1 MDENIISLIAKELN
15 ISISQVKNTLELLEE
30 GATVPFIAR
39 YRKERTKGLDEEQ
52 IRVIQENYA
61 YQVNLAKRKEEVLAR
76 IETLGKLDDEIIKN
90 VNACTK
96 LSQVE
101 DIYRPYKQKKKTRA
115 SVAIANGL
123 QPLADTFMSFP
134 RYFKETELDAY
145 INENVKDRETA
156 IQGACDI
163 IAEKVS
169 DDVDVRNKI
178 LDSMTNFGRIVTSE
192 KKGHEDNHK
201 VYKMYYDYSERVN
214 TLAPHRVMA
223 IDRGEKE
230 KVLNVSI
237 SFNEEYIENWVC
249 RRFIRFTN
257 SGTSEYVRAA
267 ILDGLKPLMEGMG
280 IESAN
285 VIAIAA
291 ATYGLVAGSLM
302 GGPTARGIINKYNL
316 KSTESETGVE
326 LNDMSE
332 ADREKAERVDVDSFT
347 NAAILLIVA
356 SGLGT
361 LLTAALNGIE
371 INIGNFHFSFTF
383 PTYIGAMLIA
393 AVIRNFCDAKNIV
406 LPSRALDLWG
416 NVSLSIFL
424 AIALMSVALW
434 QLASVAVAMIA
445 MLAAQTILMYF
456 YARFVVYNIMG
467 RDYEAAVMTAAFCG
481 FGMGA
486 TPNAMA
492 NMQAVTKRFGPA
504 PQAYFIVPLVGSLFI
519 DFFNG
524 LIITG
529 FLNVLPIFG

>member
-1 MDENIISLIAKELN
+1 MPQIALN
-15 ISISQVKNTLELLEE
+15 M
-30 GATVPFIAR
+30 
-39 YRKERTKGLDEEQ
+39 
-52 IRVIQENYA
+52 
-61 YQVNLAKRKEEVLAR
+61 YQTA
-76 IETLGKLDDEIIKN
+76 
-90 VNACTK
+90 
-96 LSQVE
+96 
-101 DIYRPYKQKKKTRA
+101 
-115 SVAIANGL
+115 AIAMMLFVLGQFLTNRVEFLRKCCIPAPVVGGL
-123 QPLADTFMSFP
+123 IFAIVHLCLYMGGIVEFTFDS
-134 RYFKETELDAY
+134 
-145 INENVKDRETA
+145 NVKDFFMTLFFTSVGYTA
-156 IQGACDI
+156 CF
-163 IAEKVS
+163 
-169 DDVDVRNKI
+169 R
-178 LDSMTNFGRIVTSE
+178 LL
-192 KKGHEDNHK
+192 KKGGKK
-201 VYKMYYDYSERVN
+201 VITFLLVAIVMVCLQNVLSSI
-214 TLAPHRVMA
+214 LAGVFGWDLRL
-223 IDRGEKE
+223 G
-230 KVLNVSI
+230 LCTGSI
-237 SFNEEYIENWVC
+237 PMVGGH
-249 RRFIRFTN
+249 
-257 SGTSEYVRAA
+257 GTAGSY
-267 ILDGLKPLMEGMG
+267 GPLMEDMG

-356 SGLGT
+356 AGLGT
-361 LLTAALNGIE
+361 LLTAALNGIQ

-393 AVIRNFCDAKNIV
+393 AVIRNFCDAKHIV
-406 LPSRALDLWG
+406 MPSRALDLWG

-492 NMQAVTKRFGPA
+492 NMQAVTKRYGPA
-504 PQAYFIVPLVGSLFI
+504 PQAYFVVPLVGSLFI

-529 FLNVLPIFG
+529 FLNILPIFG

>member
-1 MDENIISLIAKELN
+1 MPQIALN
-15 ISISQVKNTLELLEE
+15 M
-30 GATVPFIAR
+30 
-39 YRKERTKGLDEEQ
+39 
-52 IRVIQENYA
+52 
-61 YQVNLAKRKEEVLAR
+61 YQTA
-76 IETLGKLDDEIIKN
+76 
-90 VNACTK
+90 
-96 LSQVE
+96 
-101 DIYRPYKQKKKTRA
+101 
-115 SVAIANGL
+115 AIAMMLFVLGRFLTNRVEFLRKCCIPAPVVGGL
-123 QPLADTFMSFP
+123 IFAIVHLCLYMGGIVEFTFDS
-134 RYFKETELDAY
+134 
-145 INENVKDRETA
+145 NVKDFFMTLFFTSVGYTA
-156 IQGACDI
+156 CF
-163 IAEKVS
+163 
-169 DDVDVRNKI
+169 R
-178 LDSMTNFGRIVTSE
+178 LL
-192 KKGHEDNHK
+192 KKGGKK
-201 VYKMYYDYSERVN
+201 VITFLLVAIVMVCLQNVLSSV
-214 TLAPHRVMA
+214 LAGVFGWDLRL
-223 IDRGEKE
+223 G
-230 KVLNVSI
+230 LCTGSI
-237 SFNEEYIENWVC
+237 PMVGGH
-249 RRFIRFTN
+249 
-257 SGTSEYVRAA
+257 GTAGSY
-267 ILDGLKPLMEGMG
+267 GPLMESMG

-356 SGLGT
+356 AGLGT
-361 LLTAALNGIE
+361 LLTSALNGIQ

-393 AVIRNFCDAKNIV
+393 AVIRNFCDAKHIV
-406 LPSRALDLWG
+406 MPSRALDLWG

-434 QLASVAVAMIA
+434 QLASVAVAMIV
-445 MLAAQTILMYF
+445 MLAAQTILMF
-456 YARFVVYNIMG
+456 FFARCVVYNIMG

-492 NMQAVTKRFGPA
+492 NMQAVTKRYGPA
-504 PQAYFIVPLVGSLFI
+504 PQAYFVVPLVGSLFI

-529 FLNVLPIFG
+529 FLNILPIFG

>member
-1 MDENIISLIAKELN
+1 MPQIALN
-15 ISISQVKNTLELLEE
+15 M
-30 GATVPFIAR
+30 
-39 YRKERTKGLDEEQ
+39 
-52 IRVIQENYA
+52 
-61 YQVNLAKRKEEVLAR
+61 YQTA
-76 IETLGKLDDEIIKN
+76 
-90 VNACTK
+90 
-96 LSQVE
+96 
-101 DIYRPYKQKKKTRA
+101 
-115 SVAIANGL
+115 AIAMMLFVLGRFLTNRVEFLRKCCIPAPVVGGL
-123 QPLADTFMSFP
+123 IFAIVHLCLYMGGIVEFTFDS
-134 RYFKETELDAY
+134 
-145 INENVKDRETA
+145 NVKDFFMTLFFTSVGYTA
-156 IQGACDI
+156 CF
-163 IAEKVS
+163 
-169 DDVDVRNKI
+169 R
-178 LDSMTNFGRIVTSE
+178 LL
-192 KKGHEDNHK
+192 KKGGKK
-201 VYKMYYDYSERVN
+201 VITFLLVANVMVCLQNVLSSI
-214 TLAPHRVMA
+214 LAGVFGWDLRL
-223 IDRGEKE
+223 G
-230 KVLNVSI
+230 LCTGSI
-237 SFNEEYIENWVC
+237 PMVGGH
-249 RRFIRFTN
+249 
-257 SGTSEYVRAA
+257 GTAGSY
-267 ILDGLKPLMEGMG
+267 GPLMEDMG

-356 SGLGT
+356 AGLGT
-361 LLTAALNGIE
+361 LLTAALNGIQ

-393 AVIRNFCDAKNIV
+393 AVIRNFCDAKHIV
-406 LPSRALDLWG
+406 MPSRALDLWG

-492 NMQAVTKRFGPA
+492 NMQAVTKRYGPA
-504 PQAYFIVPLVGSLFI
+504 PQAYFVVPLVGSLFI

-529 FLNVLPIFG
+529 FLNILPIFG

>member
-1 MDENIISLIAKELN
+1 MQQIALN
-15 ISISQVKNTLELLEE
+15 M
-30 GATVPFIAR
+30 
-39 YRKERTKGLDEEQ
+39 
-52 IRVIQENYA
+52 
-61 YQVNLAKRKEEVLAR
+61 YQTA
-76 IETLGKLDDEIIKN
+76 
-90 VNACTK
+90 
-96 LSQVE
+96 
-101 DIYRPYKQKKKTRA
+101 
-115 SVAIANGL
+115 AIAMMLFVLGRFLTNRVEFLKKCCIPAPVVGGL
-123 QPLADTFMSFP
+123 IFAIVHLCLYMGGIVEFTFDS
-134 RYFKETELDAY
+134 
-145 INENVKDRETA
+145 NVKDFFMTLFFTSVGYTA
-156 IQGACDI
+156 CF
-163 IAEKVS
+163 
-169 DDVDVRNKI
+169 R
-178 LDSMTNFGRIVTSE
+178 LL
-192 KKGHEDNHK
+192 KKGGKK
-201 VYKMYYDYSERVN
+201 VITFLLVAIVMVCLQNVLSSI
-214 TLAPHRVMA
+214 LAGVFGWDLRL
-223 IDRGEKE
+223 G
-230 KVLNVSI
+230 LCTGSI
-237 SFNEEYIENWVC
+237 PMVGGH
-249 RRFIRFTN
+249 
-257 SGTSEYVRAA
+257 GTAGSY
-267 ILDGLKPLMEGMG
+267 GPLMEGMG

-356 SGLGT
+356 AGLGT
-361 LLTAALNGIE
+361 LLTAALNGIQ

-393 AVIRNFCDAKNIV
+393 AVIRNFCDAKHIV
-406 LPSRALDLWG
+406 MPSRALDLWG

-492 NMQAVTKRFGPA
+492 NMQAVTKRYGPA
-504 PQAYFIVPLVGSLFI
+504 PQAYFVVPLVGSLFI

-529 FLNVLPIFG
+529 FLNILPIFG

>member
-1 MDENIISLIAKELN
+1 MPQIALN
-15 ISISQVKNTLELLEE
+15 M
-30 GATVPFIAR
+30 
-39 YRKERTKGLDEEQ
+39 
-52 IRVIQENYA
+52 
-61 YQVNLAKRKEEVLAR
+61 YQTA
-76 IETLGKLDDEIIKN
+76 
-90 VNACTK
+90 
-96 LSQVE
+96 
-101 DIYRPYKQKKKTRA
+101 
-115 SVAIANGL
+115 AIAMMLFVLGRFLTNRVEFLRKCCIPAPVVGGL
-123 QPLADTFMSFP
+123 IFAIVHLCLYLGGIVEFTFDS
-134 RYFKETELDAY
+134 
-145 INENVKDRETA
+145 NVKDFFMTLFFTSVGYTA
-156 IQGACDI
+156 CF
-163 IAEKVS
+163 
-169 DDVDVRNKI
+169 R
-178 LDSMTNFGRIVTSE
+178 LL
-192 KKGHEDNHK
+192 KKGGKK
-201 VYKMYYDYSERVN
+201 VITFLIVAIIMVCLQNVLSSI
-214 TLAPHRVMA
+214 LAGVFGWDLRL
-223 IDRGEKE
+223 G
-230 KVLNVSI
+230 LCTGSI
-237 SFNEEYIENWVC
+237 PMVGGH
-249 RRFIRFTN
+249 
-257 SGTSEYVRAA
+257 GTAGSY
-267 ILDGLKPLMEGMG
+267 GPLMEDMG

-356 SGLGT
+356 AGLGT
-361 LLTAALNGIE
+361 LLTAALNNIQ
-371 INIGNFHFSFTF
+371 IDIGNFHFKFTF

-393 AVIRNFCDAKNIV
+393 AVIRNFCDAKHIV

-434 QLASVAVAMIA
+434 QLAEVAGPMIV
-445 MLAAQTILMYF
+445 MLVAQTVLMF
-456 YARFVVYNIMG
+456 FFARFVVYNIMG
-467 RDYEAAVMTAAFCG
+467 HDYEAAVMTAAFCG

-492 NMQAVTKRFGPA
+492 NMQAVTKRYGPA

>member
-1 MDENIISLIAKELN
+1 MPQIALN
-15 ISISQVKNTLELLEE
+15 M
-30 GATVPFIAR
+30 
-39 YRKERTKGLDEEQ
+39 
-52 IRVIQENYA
+52 
-61 YQVNLAKRKEEVLAR
+61 YQTA
-76 IETLGKLDDEIIKN
+76 
-90 VNACTK
+90 
-96 LSQVE
+96 
-101 DIYRPYKQKKKTRA
+101 
-115 SVAIANGL
+115 AIAMMLFVLGRFLTNRVEFLRKCCIPAPVVGGL
-123 QPLADTFMSFP
+123 IFALTHLALRMAGVVEFTFDS
-134 RYFKETELDAY
+134 
-145 INENVKDRETA
+145 NVKDFFMTLFFTSVGYTA
-156 IQGACDI
+156 CF
-163 IAEKVS
+163 
-169 DDVDVRNKI
+169 R
-178 LDSMTNFGRIVTSE
+178 LL
-192 KKGHEDNHK
+192 KKGGKK
-201 VYKMYYDYSERVN
+201 VITFLLVAIVMVCLQNVLSSI
-214 TLAPHRVMA
+214 LAGVFGWDLRL
-223 IDRGEKE
+223 G
-230 KVLNVSI
+230 LCTGSI
-237 SFNEEYIENWVC
+237 PMVGGH
-249 RRFIRFTN
+249 
-257 SGTSEYVRAA
+257 GTAGSY
-267 ILDGLKPLMEGMG
+267 GPLMEDMG

-356 SGLGT
+356 AGLGT
-361 LLTAALNGIE
+361 LLTAALNNIQ
-371 INIGNFHFSFTF
+371 IDIGNFHFKFTF

-393 AVIRNFCDAKNIV
+393 AVIRNFCDAKHIV

-434 QLASVAVAMIA
+434 QLAEVAGPMIV
-445 MLAAQTILMYF
+445 MLVAQTVLMF
-456 YARFVVYNIMG
+456 FFARFVVYNIMG
-467 RDYEAAVMTAAFCG
+467 HDYEAAVMTAAFCG

-492 NMQAVTKRFGPA
+492 NMQAVTKRYGPA

>member
-1 MDENIISLIAKELN
+1 MPQIALN
-15 ISISQVKNTLELLEE
+15 MFQT
-30 GATVPFIAR
+30 A
-39 YRKERTKGLDEEQ
+39 
-52 IRVIQENYA
+52 
-61 YQVNLAKRKEEVLAR
+61 
-76 IETLGKLDDEIIKN
+76 
-90 VNACTK
+90 
-96 LSQVE
+96 
-101 DIYRPYKQKKKTRA
+101 
-115 SVAIANGL
+115 AIAMMLFVLGRFLTNRVEFLRKCCIPAPVVGGL
-123 QPLADTFMSFP
+123 IFAIVHLCLYMGGIVEFTFDS
-134 RYFKETELDAY
+134 
-145 INENVKDRETA
+145 NVKDFFMTLFFTSVGYTA
-156 IQGACDI
+156 CF
-163 IAEKVS
+163 
-169 DDVDVRNKI
+169 R
-178 LDSMTNFGRIVTSE
+178 LL
-192 KKGHEDNHK
+192 KKGGKK
-201 VYKMYYDYSERVN
+201 VI
-214 TLAPHRVMA
+214 TFL
-223 IDRGEKE
+223 
-230 KVLNVSI
+230 LVSI
-237 SFNEEYIENWVC
+237 VMVC
-249 RRFIRFTN
+249 LQNVLSSVLAGVFGWDLRLGLCTGSIPMVGGH
-257 SGTSEYVRAA
+257 GTAGSY
-267 ILDGLKPLMEGMG
+267 GPLMEGMG

-356 SGLGT
+356 AGLGT
-361 LLTAALNGIE
+361 LLTAALNGIQ

-393 AVIRNFCDAKNIV
+393 AVIRNFCDAKHIV
-406 LPSRALDLWG
+406 MPSRALDLWG

-467 RDYEAAVMTAAFCG
+467 HDYEAAVMTAAFCG

-492 NMQAVTKRFGPA
+492 NMQAVTKRYGPA
-504 PQAYFIVPLVGSLFI
+504 PQAYFVVPLVGSLFI

>member
-1 MDENIISLIAKELN
+1 MTQISLNMFQTA
-15 ISISQVKNTLELLEE
+15 
-30 GATVPFIAR
+30 
-39 YRKERTKGLDEEQ
+39 
-52 IRVIQENYA
+52 
-61 YQVNLAKRKEEVLAR
+61 
-76 IETLGKLDDEIIKN
+76 
-90 VNACTK
+90 
-96 LSQVE
+96 
-101 DIYRPYKQKKKTRA
+101 
-115 SVAIANGL
+115 AIAMMLFVLGRFLTNRVEFLRKCCIPAPVVGGL
-123 QPLADTFMSFP
+123 IFAIVHLCLYLGGIVEFTFDS
-134 RYFKETELDAY
+134 
-145 INENVKDRETA
+145 NVKDFFMTLFFTSVGYTA
-156 IQGACDI
+156 CF
-163 IAEKVS
+163 
-169 DDVDVRNKI
+169 R
-178 LDSMTNFGRIVTSE
+178 LL
-192 KKGHEDNHK
+192 KKGGKK
-201 VYKMYYDYSERVN
+201 VITFLIVAIVMVCLQNVLSSI
-214 TLAPHRVMA
+214 LAGVFGWDLRL
-223 IDRGEKE
+223 G
-230 KVLNVSI
+230 LCTGSI
-237 SFNEEYIENWVC
+237 PMVGGH
-249 RRFIRFTN
+249 
-257 SGTSEYVRAA
+257 GTAGSY
-267 ILDGLKPLMEGMG
+267 GPLMEKMG

-326 LNDMSE
+326 LNDMSA

-361 LLTAALNGIE
+361 LLTAALNGIQ

-393 AVIRNFCDAKNIV
+393 AVIRNFCDAKHIV
-406 LPSRALDLWG
+406 MPSRALDLWG

-434 QLASVAVAMIA
+434 QLASVAVAMIV
-445 MLAAQTILMYF
+445 MLAAQTILMF
-456 YARFVVYNIMG
+456 FFARFVVYNIMG

-492 NMQAVTKRFGPA
+492 NMQAVTKRYGPA
-504 PQAYFIVPLVGSLFI
+504 PQAYFVVPLVGSLFI

-529 FLNVLPIFG
+529 FLNILPIFG

>member
-1 MDENIISLIAKELN
+1 MPQIALN
-15 ISISQVKNTLELLEE
+15 M
-30 GATVPFIAR
+30 
-39 YRKERTKGLDEEQ
+39 
-52 IRVIQENYA
+52 
-61 YQVNLAKRKEEVLAR
+61 YQTA
-76 IETLGKLDDEIIKN
+76 
-90 VNACTK
+90 
-96 LSQVE
+96 
-101 DIYRPYKQKKKTRA
+101 
-115 SVAIANGL
+115 AIAMMLFVLGRFLTNRVEFLRKCCIPAPVVGGL
-123 QPLADTFMSFP
+123 IFAIVHLCLYMGGIVEFTFDS
-134 RYFKETELDAY
+134 
-145 INENVKDRETA
+145 NVKDFFMTLFFTSVGYTA
-156 IQGACDI
+156 CF
-163 IAEKVS
+163 
-169 DDVDVRNKI
+169 R
-178 LDSMTNFGRIVTSE
+178 LL
-192 KKGHEDNHK
+192 KKGGKK
-201 VYKMYYDYSERVN
+201 VITFLLVAIVMVCLQNVLSSI
-214 TLAPHRVMA
+214 LAGVFGWDLRL
-223 IDRGEKE
+223 G
-230 KVLNVSI
+230 LCTGSI
-237 SFNEEYIENWVC
+237 PMVGGH
-249 RRFIRFTN
+249 
-257 SGTSEYVRAA
+257 GTAGSY
-267 ILDGLKPLMEGMG
+267 GPLMEDMG

-356 SGLGT
+356 AGLGT
-361 LLTAALNGIE
+361 LLTAALNGIQ

-383 PTYIGAMLIA
+383 PTYICAMLIA
-393 AVIRNFCDAKNIV
+393 AVIRNFCDAKHIV
-406 LPSRALDLWG
+406 MPSRALDLWG

-492 NMQAVTKRFGPA
+492 NMQAVTKRYGPA
-504 PQAYFIVPLVGSLFI
+504 PQAYFVVPLVGSLFI

-529 FLNVLPIFG
+529 FLNILPIFG

>member
-1 MDENIISLIAKELN
+1 MVCLQNVLS
-15 ISISQVKNTLELLEE
+15 SILAGVFGWDLRL
-30 GATVPFIAR
+30 
-39 YRKERTKGLDEEQ
+39 GL
-52 IRVIQENYA
+52 
-61 YQVNLAKRKEEVLAR
+61 
-76 IETLGKLDDEIIKN
+76 
-90 VNACTK
+90 CTG
-96 LSQVE
+96 SIPMV
-101 DIYRPYKQKKKTRA
+101 
-115 SVAIANGL
+115 GGHG
-123 QPLADTFMSFP
+123 
-134 RYFKETELDAY
+134 
-145 INENVKDRETA
+145 TA
-156 IQGACDI
+156 G
-163 IAEKVS
+163 S
-169 DDVDVRNKI
+169 Y
-178 LDSMTNFGRIVTSE
+178 G
-192 KKGHEDNHK
+192 
-201 VYKMYYDYSERVN
+201 
-214 TLAPHRVMA
+214 
-223 IDRGEKE
+223 
-230 KVLNVSI
+230 
-237 SFNEEYIENWVC
+237 
-249 RRFIRFTN
+249 
-257 SGTSEYVRAA
+257 
-267 ILDGLKPLMEGMG
+267 PLMEGMG

-326 LNDMSE
+326 LNDMSA
-332 ADREKAERVDVDSFT
+332 ADREKAERVDVDAFT

-393 AVIRNFCDAKNIV
+393 AVIRNFCDAKHIV
-406 LPSRALDLWG
+406 MPSRALDLWG

-445 MLAAQTILMYF
+445 MLAAQTIMMYF
-456 YARFVVYNIMG
+456 YARFVVFNIMG
-467 RDYEAAVMTAAFCG
+467 SDYEAAVMTAAFCG

-504 PQAYFIVPLVGSLFI
+504 PQAYFVVPLVGSLFI

>member
-1 MDENIISLIAKELN
+1 MTQISLNMFQTA
-15 ISISQVKNTLELLEE
+15 
-30 GATVPFIAR
+30 
-39 YRKERTKGLDEEQ
+39 
-52 IRVIQENYA
+52 
-61 YQVNLAKRKEEVLAR
+61 
-76 IETLGKLDDEIIKN
+76 
-90 VNACTK
+90 
-96 LSQVE
+96 
-101 DIYRPYKQKKKTRA
+101 
-115 SVAIANGL
+115 AIAMILFVLGRFLTNRVEFLRKCCIPAPVVGGL
-123 QPLADTFMSFP
+123 IFAIVHLCLYLGGIVEFTFDS
-134 RYFKETELDAY
+134 
-145 INENVKDRETA
+145 NVKDFFMTLFFTSVGYTA
-156 IQGACDI
+156 CF
-163 IAEKVS
+163 
-169 DDVDVRNKI
+169 R
-178 LDSMTNFGRIVTSE
+178 LL
-192 KKGHEDNHK
+192 KKGGKK
-201 VYKMYYDYSERVN
+201 VI
-214 TLAPHRVMA
+214 TFL
-223 IDRGEKE
+223 
-230 KVLNVSI
+230 LVSI
-237 SFNEEYIENWVC
+237 VMVC
-249 RRFIRFTN
+249 LQNVLSSILAGVFGWDLRLGLCTGSIPMVGGH
-257 SGTSEYVRAA
+257 GTAGSY
-267 ILDGLKPLMEGMG
+267 GPLMEGMG

-291 ATYGLVAGSLM
+291 ATYGLVSGSLM

-332 ADREKAERVDVDSFT
+332 ADREKAERVDVDAFT

-361 LLTAALNGIE
+361 LLTAALNGIQ

-393 AVIRNFCDAKNIV
+393 AVIRNFCDAKHIV
-406 LPSRALDLWG
+406 MPSRALDLWG

-445 MLAAQTILMYF
+445 MLAAQTIMMYF
-456 YARFVVYNIMG
+456 YARFVVFNIMG
-467 RDYEAAVMTAAFCG
+467 HDYEAAVMTAAFCG

-504 PQAYFIVPLVGSLFI
+504 PQAYFVVPLVGSLFI

>member
-1 MDENIISLIAKELN
+1 MTQISLNMFQTAAVAMMLFVLGRFLTNRVEFL
-15 ISISQVKNTLELLEE
+15 
-30 GATVPFIAR
+30 
-39 YRKERTKGLDEEQ
+39 RKCCIPAPVVGGL
-52 IRVIQENYA
+52 IFAIIHLCLY
-61 YQVNLAKRKEEVLAR
+61 
-76 IETLGKLDDEIIKN
+76 LGGI
-90 VNACTK
+90 
-96 LSQVE
+96 VE
-101 DIYRPYKQKKKTRA
+101 F
-115 SVAIANGL
+115 
-123 QPLADTFMSFP
+123 TFDS
-134 RYFKETELDAY
+134 
-145 INENVKDRETA
+145 NVKDFFMTLFFTSVGYTA
-156 IQGACDI
+156 CF
-163 IAEKVS
+163 
-169 DDVDVRNKI
+169 R
-178 LDSMTNFGRIVTSE
+178 LL
-192 KKGHEDNHK
+192 KKGGKK
-201 VYKMYYDYSERVN
+201 VITFLLVAIVMVCLQNVLSSI
-214 TLAPHRVMA
+214 LAGVFGWDLRL
-223 IDRGEKE
+223 G
-230 KVLNVSI
+230 LCTGSI
-237 SFNEEYIENWVC
+237 PMVGGH
-249 RRFIRFTN
+249 
-257 SGTSEYVRAA
+257 GTAGSY
-267 ILDGLKPLMEGMG
+267 GPLMEKMG

-332 ADREKAERVDVDSFT
+332 ADREKAERVDVDAFT

-393 AVIRNFCDAKNIV
+393 AVIRNFCDAKHIV
-406 LPSRALDLWG
+406 MPSRALDLWG

-445 MLAAQTILMYF
+445 MLAAQTIMMYF
-456 YARFVVYNIMG
+456 YARFVVYNVMG
-467 RDYEAAVMTAAFCG
+467 HDYEAAVMTAAFCG

-504 PQAYFIVPLVGSLFI
+504 PQAYFVVPLVGSLFI

>member
-1 MDENIISLIAKELN
+1 MPQIALN
-15 ISISQVKNTLELLEE
+15 M
-30 GATVPFIAR
+30 
-39 YRKERTKGLDEEQ
+39 
-52 IRVIQENYA
+52 
-61 YQVNLAKRKEEVLAR
+61 YQTA
-76 IETLGKLDDEIIKN
+76 
-90 VNACTK
+90 
-96 LSQVE
+96 
-101 DIYRPYKQKKKTRA
+101 
-115 SVAIANGL
+115 AIAMMLFVLGRFLTNRVEFLRKCCIPAPVVGGL
-123 QPLADTFMSFP
+123 IFAIVHLCLYMGGIVEFTFDS
-134 RYFKETELDAY
+134 
-145 INENVKDRETA
+145 NVKDFFMTLFFTSVGYTA
-156 IQGACDI
+156 CF
-163 IAEKVS
+163 
-169 DDVDVRNKI
+169 R
-178 LDSMTNFGRIVTSE
+178 LL
-192 KKGHEDNHK
+192 KKGGKK
-201 VYKMYYDYSERVN
+201 VITFLLVAIVMVCLQNVLSSI
-214 TLAPHRVMA
+214 LAGVFGWDLRL
-223 IDRGEKE
+223 G
-230 KVLNVSI
+230 LCTGSI
-237 SFNEEYIENWVC
+237 PMVGGH
-249 RRFIRFTN
+249 
-257 SGTSEYVRAA
+257 GTAGSY
-267 ILDGLKPLMEGMG
+267 GPLMEDMG

-356 SGLGT
+356 AGLGT
-361 LLTAALNGIE
+361 LLTAALNGIQ

-393 AVIRNFCDAKNIV
+393 AVIRNFCDAKHIV
-406 LPSRALDLWG
+406 MPSRALDLWG

-492 NMQAVTKRFGPA
+492 NMQAVTKRYGPA
-504 PQAYFIVPLVGSLFI
+504 PQAYFVVPLVGSS
-519 DFFNG
+519 
-524 LIITG
+524 TA
-529 FLNVLPIFG
+529 

>member
-1 MDENIISLIAKELN
+1 MPQIALN
-15 ISISQVKNTLELLEE
+15 M
-30 GATVPFIAR
+30 
-39 YRKERTKGLDEEQ
+39 
-52 IRVIQENYA
+52 
-61 YQVNLAKRKEEVLAR
+61 YQTA
-76 IETLGKLDDEIIKN
+76 
-90 VNACTK
+90 
-96 LSQVE
+96 
-101 DIYRPYKQKKKTRA
+101 
-115 SVAIANGL
+115 AIAMMLFVLGRFLTNRVEFLRKCCIPAPVVGGL
-123 QPLADTFMSFP
+123 IFAIVHLCLYMGGIVEFTFDS
-134 RYFKETELDAY
+134 
-145 INENVKDRETA
+145 NVKDFFMTLFFTSVGYTA
-156 IQGACDI
+156 CF
-163 IAEKVS
+163 
-169 DDVDVRNKI
+169 R
-178 LDSMTNFGRIVTSE
+178 LL
-192 KKGHEDNHK
+192 KKGGKK
-201 VYKMYYDYSERVN
+201 VITFLLVAIVMVCLQNVLSSV
-214 TLAPHRVMA
+214 LAGVFGWDLRL
-223 IDRGEKE
+223 G
-230 KVLNVSI
+230 LCTGSI
-237 SFNEEYIENWVC
+237 PMVGGH
-249 RRFIRFTN
+249 
-257 SGTSEYVRAA
+257 GTAGSY
-267 ILDGLKPLMEGMG
+267 GPLMEGMG

-356 SGLGT
+356 AGLGT
-361 LLTAALNGIE
+361 LLTAALNGIQ

-393 AVIRNFCDAKNIV
+393 AVIRNFCDAKHIV
-406 LPSRALDLWG
+406 MPSRALDLWG

-492 NMQAVTKRFGPA
+492 NMQAVTKRYGPA
-504 PQAYFIVPLVGSLFI
+504 PQAYFVVPLVGSLFI

-529 FLNVLPIFG
+529 FLNILPIFG

>member
-1 MDENIISLIAKELN
+1 MPQIALN
-15 ISISQVKNTLELLEE
+15 M
-30 GATVPFIAR
+30 
-39 YRKERTKGLDEEQ
+39 
-52 IRVIQENYA
+52 
-61 YQVNLAKRKEEVLAR
+61 YQTA
-76 IETLGKLDDEIIKN
+76 
-90 VNACTK
+90 
-96 LSQVE
+96 
-101 DIYRPYKQKKKTRA
+101 
-115 SVAIANGL
+115 AIAMMLFVLGRFLTNRVEFLRKCCIPAPVVGGL
-123 QPLADTFMSFP
+123 IFAIVHLCLYMGGIVEFTFDS
-134 RYFKETELDAY
+134 
-145 INENVKDRETA
+145 NVKDFFMTLFFTSVGYTA
-156 IQGACDI
+156 CF
-163 IAEKVS
+163 
-169 DDVDVRNKI
+169 R
-178 LDSMTNFGRIVTSE
+178 LL
-192 KKGHEDNHK
+192 KKGGKK
-201 VYKMYYDYSERVN
+201 VITFLLVAIVMVCLQNVLSSI
-214 TLAPHRVMA
+214 LAGVFGWDLRL
-223 IDRGEKE
+223 G
-230 KVLNVSI
+230 LCTGSI
-237 SFNEEYIENWVC
+237 PMVGGH
-249 RRFIRFTN
+249 
-257 SGTSEYVRAA
+257 GTAGSY
-267 ILDGLKPLMEGMG
+267 GPLMEDMG

-356 SGLGT
+356 AGLGT
-361 LLTAALNGIE
+361 LLTAALNGIQ

-393 AVIRNFCDAKNIV
+393 AVIRNFCDAKHIV
-406 LPSRALDLWG
+406 MPSRALDLWG

-492 NMQAVTKRFGPA
+492 NMQAVTKCYGPA
-504 PQAYFIVPLVGSLFI
+504 PQAYFVVPLVGSLFI

-529 FLNVLPIFG
+529 FLNILPIFG